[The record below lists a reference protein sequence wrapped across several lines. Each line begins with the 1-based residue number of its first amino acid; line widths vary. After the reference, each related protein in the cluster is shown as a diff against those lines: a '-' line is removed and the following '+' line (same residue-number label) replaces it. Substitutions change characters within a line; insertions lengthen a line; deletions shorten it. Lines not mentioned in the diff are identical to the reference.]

1 MSLVFC
7 NRPTRN
13 GGNVNLFH
21 LKMEELENIIAAKV
35 TADGQP
41 YFLRNI
47 MNHAGSVLCYVAR
60 VCLLY
65 SFEMMGALFS
75 LRFYLFISIQ
85 IAISVRIG
93 APTRKR

>member
-21 LKMEELENIIAAKV
+21 LKIAAKV